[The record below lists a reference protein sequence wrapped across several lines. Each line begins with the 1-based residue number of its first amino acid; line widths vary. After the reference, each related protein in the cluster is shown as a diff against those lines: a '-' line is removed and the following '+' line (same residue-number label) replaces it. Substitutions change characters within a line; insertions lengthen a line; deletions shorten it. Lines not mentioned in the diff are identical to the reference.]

1 LNDFEDFGIPKSNV
15 HFVLYGHE
23 TLAGEMYSNSFTL
36 TGCDMLKIFN
46 KKQVLLYSNYN
57 FFKNCSDKL
66 M

>member
-1 LNDFEDFGIPKSNV
+1 MLNDFEDFGIPKSNV

-46 KKQVLLYSNYN
+46 
-57 FFKNCSDKL
+57 
-66 M
+66 

>member
-1 LNDFEDFGIPKSNV
+1 MLNDFEDFGIPKSNV

-57 FFKNCSDKL
+57 FKK